1 MVGATEGFS
10 RLMPQKADEQESL
23 RCENF
28 VEMLDPWT
36 SGWEGRKWSKKE
48 SDELRTE
55 TLQEHV
61 LHRGRVIRHACWQL
75 GVALMYCD
83 R

>member
-10 RLMPQKADEQESL
+10 RLMPWRADEQESL

-36 SGWEGRKWSKKE
+36 SGWEGRK
-48 SDELRTE
+48 
-55 TLQEHV
+55 
-61 LHRGRVIRHACWQL
+61 
-75 GVALMYCD
+75 
-83 R
+83 